1 MNITLLINNIFAYT
15 TNDKQLMKYINE
27 QTLCISNY
35 NEAIMNIFIL
45 YNYMI
50 CICFCTSLMFL

>member
-35 NEAIMNIFIL
+35 NEAIMNIIYFI
-45 YNYMI
+45 
-50 CICFCTSLMFL
+50 